1 MDFVDDASQSQHQF
15 SASQFDFDTQGDT
28 QSQQIHFVDDDF
40 DGSGTAAPPEPQEY
54 YEQGGAEP
62 AVDVYD
68 QPVGG
73 DAGQDAPLNF
83 VDDVPIVN
91 FVDDTYDAGGD
102 GANEMELPYWRCE
115 YCNIHT
121 PAAVVKCVAT
131 GKWFCNHKQQGLP
144 ASCIVYHLVRSRH
157 NEVMLHKES
166 PLGEITLE
174 CFLTGAKNVFQLG
187 FVPVKEDL
195 VVLLA
200 RDVDINTTG
209 QVIRREQPQ
218 QQPQQ
223 PGRSH
228 SSQAAQQPSRTGAQ
242 PSLTP
247 HITFLSHPLS
257 PVQYDWDLSKW
268 APLVQEKEF
277 VSWLVK
283 KPTEAEALRARP
295 LNVATINKLED
306 LWRTNPSASLQDVL
320 TVDGEL
326 NDAEPTPVQERYED
340 AYQYQNIMGPLV
352 KLEAD
357 YDRQMKEQQ
366 TQENVTVRWD
376 MGLNKK
382 RIAYFMMG
390 QDELRIVTGD
400 ELSLRHPGDDTHA
413 PWQGVGS
420 VVRLTSTEEVGIE
433 LRNGNDAPTDLNHNF
448 QVDVVWKSI
457 AYDRMQTALKTFAV
471 DETSVSG
478 YIYHRLLGHE
488 VEQPALK
495 VTLPR
500 RFGAP
505 GLPELNHSQVFAV
518 KSVLQKALS
527 IVQGPPG
534 TGKTVTSAS
543 IVYHLAKQNQ
553 GQTLVCAPSNV
564 AVDQLTEK
572 IHKTGLRVVRFCAKS
587 REMVDSRV
595 EYLTLHY
602 QVRHLD
608 TPERAELHKLQMLK
622 DELGELSQA
631 DEKKFNALRRS
642 AEREILQA
650 ADVVC
655 CTCSAAGDPR
665 ICQLRFRQVL
675 IDEATQA
682 TEPECLIPIVL
693 GAKQLVLVGD
703 HCQLGPVVVCKKAS
717 RAGLST
723 SLFERLV
730 MLHVAPVRLQVQYRM
745 HPCLSEF
752 PSNTFYEGTLQN
764 GVTSAERRDTSSEF
778 PWPNKNRPM
787 FFYCSVGLEEVSA
800 SGTSY
805 LNRTEA
811 ANVEKLVSKFLQGGC
826 LPDQIGVI
834 TPYEGQRAYIV
845 NYMQRNGSL
854 GAKLY
859 ASVEVASVDAFQGR
873 EKDYIILSCVRSNER
888 QGIGFLNDPRRLN
901 VALTRAKYGVVVLGN
916 PKVLSK
922 QPLWNNF
929 LVHFKEQE
937 VLVEGPLSG
946 LKKSMV
952 TFARPR
958 KFIPPQGIFGGAAVA
973 QTVFGAPRGHDGGL
987 GDGTPLPMAGGQ
999 NYHQHHQPRN
1009 GGGGGGGG
1017 GRRGYMDNGGGG
1029 NGGQQN
1035 YPPPQYPSQ
1044 QYYDHTQ
1051 PLTQQTYQMSNMSLN
1066 DSSQG
1071 APQTQGY
1078 GDGNSQQYQTQG
1090 YTTHSQQSFPGQS
1103 YNSQG
1108 DASQPAFQLSSQDFV
1123 LTSSQDE
1130 LYRYGDVWGA
1140 GP

>member
-1 MDFVDDASQSQHQF
+1 MDTSQSQPLFDTQL
-15 SASQFDFDTQGDT
+15 SQFDFDESQGGE
-28 QSQQIHFVDDDF
+28 SQAIHFVDDDF
-40 DGSGTAAPPEPQEY
+40 DGAGGHSQLHAATQDDVVSGLPRALADDVLDDTVPSGDHHLDEAAY
-54 YEQGGAEP
+54 DG
-62 AVDVYD
+62 DVVAAS
-68 QPVGG
+68 VG
-73 DAGQDAPLNF
+73 DSSAALNF
-83 VDDVPIVN
+83 VDDYAFEVEPA
-91 FVDDTYDAGGD
+91 TPA
-102 GANEMELPYWRCE
+102 ELPYWRCE
-115 YCNIHT
+115 FCNIHT
-121 PAAVVKCVAT
+121 PSAVVKCVAT

-144 ASCIVYHLVRSRH
+144 ASCIVYHLVRSRN

-200 RDVDINTTG
+200 RDVDVN
-209 QVIRREQPQ
+209 
-218 QQPQQ
+218 
-223 PGRSH
+223 H
-228 SSQAAQQPSRTGAQ
+228 A
-242 PSLTP
+242 
-247 HITFLSHPLS
+247 
-257 PVQYDWDLSKW
+257 QYDWDLSKW

-277 VSWLVK
+277 VPWLVK

-306 LWRTNPSASLQDVL
+306 LWRSNPSATLQDVL

-326 NDAEPTPVQERYED
+326 NDAEPTPVQQRYED

-366 TQENVTVRWD
+366 TQDNITVRWD
-376 MGLNKK
+376 MGLNKR
-382 RIAYFMMG
+382 RIAYFTFPHPEN
-390 QDELRIVTGD
+390 ELHLVAGD
-400 ELSLRHPGDDTHA
+400 ELLLRHPGDEGREA
-413 PWQGVGS
+413 WQGNGS
-420 VVRLTSTEEVGIE
+420 VVRLSASEEVGIE
-433 LRNGNDAPTDLNHNF
+433 LRAGGDAPTDLNHGF
-448 QVDVVWKSI
+448 SVELVWKSI

-495 VTLPR
+495 ANLPR

-572 IHKTGLRVVRFCAKS
+572 IHRTGLRVVRFCAKS
-587 REMVDSRV
+587 RENVDSRV

-608 TPERAELHKLQMLK
+608 TPERAELQKLQMLK

-631 DEKKFNALRRS
+631 DEKKFNSLRRS
-642 AEREILQA
+642 AEREILSA

-665 ICQLRFRQVL
+665 VSQLRFRQVL

-703 HCQLGPVVVCKKAS
+703 HCQLGPVVICKKAS
-717 RAGLST
+717 RAGLAQ

-730 MLHVAPVRLQVQYRM
+730 MLAVRPIRLQVQYRM

-764 GVTSAERRDTSSEF
+764 GVTSAERIGGGSNF
-778 PWPNKNRPM
+778 PWPNPERPM
-787 FFYCSVGLEEVSA
+787 FFYCSVGQEEVSA

-811 ANVEKLVSKFLQGGC
+811 ANVEKLVSRFLSEGAT
-826 LPDQIGVI
+826 PDQVGVV

-845 NYMQRNGSL
+845 SYMQRNGSL
-854 GAKLY
+854 QQKLY
-859 ASVEVASVDAFQGR
+859 ADIEVASVDAFQGR
-873 EKDYIILSCVRSNER
+873 EKDYIILSCVRSNEK
-888 QGIGFLNDPRRLN
+888 QGIGFLSDPRRLN
-901 VALTRAKYGVVVLGN
+901 VALTRARYGVVVLGN

-929 LVHFKEQE
+929 LVHMKEAE
-937 VLVEGPLSG
+937 VLVEGPLSA
-946 LKKSMV
+946 LKRSMV
-952 TFARPR
+952 QFARPR
-958 KFIPPQGIFGGAAVA
+958 KYTPENRMVGGAAA
-973 QTVFGAPRGHDGGL
+973 QGVVYGQMPRGQLPDGL
-987 GDGTPLPMAGGQ
+987 GDGSALPMGM
-999 NYHQHHQPRN
+999 
-1009 GGGGGGGG
+1009 GGGGMARGPGGA
-1017 GRRGYMDNGGGG
+1017 GRRYTQGLQEGGSM
-1029 NGGQQN
+1029 
-1035 YPPPQYPSQ
+1035 PYPSAPPGYAAHASQ
-1044 QYYDHTQ
+1044 RSQGYYDQ
-1051 PLTQQTYQMSNMSLN
+1051 PLTQQTYNMSMN
-1066 DSSQG
+1066 DSQPLSQG
-1071 APQTQGY
+1071 YADQTYQHTQQQSQGF
-1078 GDGNSQQYQTQG
+1078 T
-1090 YTTHSQQSFPGQS
+1090 QQSFS
-1103 YNSQG
+1103 

-1123 LTSSQDE
+1123 LNSSQDE
-1130 LYRYGDVWGA
+1130 LYRFGDAWA
-1140 GP
+1140 PGP

>member
-1 MDFVDDASQSQHQF
+1 MLIFPFSQTLVQAFAFVDDF
-15 SASQFDFDTQGDT
+15 EGDGLGAAPT
-28 QSQQIHFVDDDF
+28 QSQTQDDAIAQAVPPVPFETPGDETYNAPVCDVCSVA
-40 DGSGTAAPPEPQEY
+40 DGTSAS
-54 YEQGGAEP
+54 
-62 AVDVYD
+62 
-68 QPVGG
+68 
-73 DAGQDAPLNF
+73 LNF
-83 VDDVPIVN
+83 VEDYSGEVQAQA
-91 FVDDTYDAGGD
+91 T
-102 GANEMELPYWRCE
+102 ELPYWKCE

-121 PAAVVKCVAT
+121 PSAVVKCVTT
-131 GKWFCNHKQQGLP
+131 GKWFCNFKPSGLP
-144 ASCIVYHLVRSRH
+144 ASCIVYHLVRSRN

-174 CFLTGAKNVFQLG
+174 CFITGAKNVFQLG

-200 RDVDINTTG
+200 RDTEVNHT
-209 QVIRREQPQ
+209 E
-218 QQPQQ
+218 
-223 PGRSH
+223 
-228 SSQAAQQPSRTGAQ
+228 
-242 PSLTP
+242 
-247 HITFLSHPLS
+247 
-257 PVQYDWDLSKW
+257 YDWDLSKW

-277 VSWLVK
+277 VQWLVK
-283 KPTEAEALRARP
+283 KPSDAEALRARN
-295 LNVATINKLED
+295 LNVSQINKLEE
-306 LWRTNPSASLQDVL
+306 LWRTNPAATLEDVL
-320 TVDGEL
+320 TTDGDL
-326 NDAEPTPVQERYED
+326 SDAEPAQVQMRYED

-357 YDRQMKEQQ
+357 YDKHMKEQQ
-366 TQENVTVRWD
+366 TQENITVHWD
-376 MGLNKK
+376 KGLNQK
-382 RIAYFMMG
+382 RIAYFNFA
-390 QDELRIVTGD
+390 QPEAELRLVSGD
-400 ELSLRHPGDDTHA
+400 ELLLRHNGDATHDA
-413 PWQGVGS
+413 WQAKGT
-420 VVRLTSTEEVGIE
+420 VVRLSASEEVGVE
-433 LRNGNDAPTDLNHNF
+433 LKAGTDAPIDLNHGF
-448 QVDVVWKSI
+448 YVDLVWKSI
-457 AYDRMQTALKTFAV
+457 AYDRMQIALKTFAV

-488 VEQPALK
+488 VEQPQ
-495 VTLPR
+495 VRTTLPR

-518 KSVLQKALS
+518 KEVLQKALS

-572 IHKTGLRVVRFCAKS
+572 IHRTGLRVVRFCAKS

-608 TPERAELHKLQMLK
+608 TPEKAELHKLQLLK
-622 DELGELSQA
+622 DELGELSQS
-631 DEKKFNALRRS
+631 DEKKFNSLKRA
-642 AEREILQA
+642 AERDILQA

-665 ICQLRFRQVL
+665 ISLLRFRQCL

-682 TEPECLIPIVL
+682 TEPECLIPVVL

-703 HCQLGPVVVCKKAS
+703 HCQLGPVVMCKRAAK
-717 RAGLST
+717 AGLGQ

-730 MLHVAPVRLQVQYRM
+730 MLSLRPIRLQVGLPRVPLRELATPLPAHEHASNDPSSSICPSSPHGAQVQYRM

-764 GVTSAERRDTSSEF
+764 GVSSAERIGHLDF
-778 PWPNKNRPM
+778 PWPNPNKPM
-787 FFYCSVGLEEVSA
+787 FFYTSVGQEEVSA

-811 ANVEKLVSKFLQGGC
+811 ANVEKIVSRFLSGGVG
-826 LPDQIGVI
+826 PDQIGIV

-854 GAKLY
+854 QQKLY
-859 ASVEVASVDAFQGR
+859 AEIEIASVDAFQGR

-901 VALTRAKYGVVVLGN
+901 VALTRARFGLVVLGN

-937 VLVEGPLSG
+937 VLVEGPLNA
-946 LKKSMV
+946 LKASMIH
-952 TFARPR
+952 FAKGQ
-958 KFIPPQGIFGGAAVA
+958 KFTPQMRTLPH
-973 QTVFGAPRGHDGGL
+973 QHSL
-987 GDGTPLPMAGGQ
+987 GDGTPLPVPMGGGAPPPRRGSGAPNGSRRDAGGYPASYCNSQ
-999 NYHQHHQPRN
+999 RSGAFASQCEYGTPATQH
-1009 GGGGGGGG
+1009 
-1017 GRRGYMDNGGGG
+1017 
-1029 NGGQQN
+1029 
-1035 YPPPQYPSQ
+1035 SFA
-1044 QYYDHTQ
+1044 
-1051 PLTQQTYQMSNMSLN
+1051 SMSLN
-1066 DSSQG
+1066 DSQSAVFDSQHG
-1071 APQTQGY
+1071 A
-1078 GDGNSQQYQTQG
+1078 YQTQG
-1090 YTTHSQQSFPGQS
+1090 YASQSSYDSQQHGYYGAGQMPF
-1103 YNSQG
+1103 SQG
-1108 DASQPAFQLSSQDFV
+1108 DDRANLSLSQDFA
-1123 LTSSQDE
+1123 LTSSQEE
-1130 LYRYGDVWGA
+1130 LYRGRSVGDVW
-1140 GP
+1140 